1 MQTIFPSA
9 ILEYWNHFIIMSDPK
24 LQRADGC
31 GIFMTLIVA
40 VILISAF
47 YFIQKALEPDV
58 PKDVSSDINDQRLK
72 KIKAYQGESDEFSS
86 RIDFFH
92 SERNSSI
99 DSAMQGVVERYK
111 TEAGRH
117 SSSQK

>member
-31 GIFMTLIVA
+31 GILMTLIVA
-40 VILISAF
+40 AILISAF
-47 YFIQKALEPDV
+47 YFFQKAFEPDL
-58 PKDVSSDINDQRLK
+58 PEDISIDINDQRLK
-72 KIKAYQGESDEFSS
+72 KIKVYQGEDDKFSS

-111 TEAGRH
+111 AASQIH
-117 SSSQK
+117 SSNQK

>member
-1 MQTIFPSA
+1 
-9 ILEYWNHFIIMSDPK
+9 MSDPK

-40 VILISAF
+40 AILISAF
-47 YFIQKALEPDV
+47 YFIQKAFEPDQ
-58 PKDVSSDINDQRLK
+58 PEDVSSETSDQRLK

-86 RIDFFH
+86 RIDLFH

-99 DSAMQGVVERYK
+99 DSAMQGVVERYN
-111 TEAGRH
+111 AAPQSH
-117 SSSQK
+117 SSNQK

>member
-1 MQTIFPSA
+1 MIPASLNQST
-9 ILEYWNHFIIMSDPK
+9 IMSDPK

-47 YFIQKALEPDV
+47 YFIQKAFEPDE
-58 PKDVSSDINDQRLK
+58 PEDVSRQTNDQRLE
-72 KIKAYQGESDEFSS
+72 KIKAYQGESDQFSS
-86 RIDFFH
+86 RIDSFH

-99 DSAMQGVVERYK
+99 NSAMQGVIKHYK

-117 SSSQK
+117 SSNQK